1 MKKLFEN
8 FDNYEEI
15 SKNIKEALDKKACE
29 SIEDQK
35 EVIGKEISEE
45 FDEIEKEDEDE
56 YDDLDDDLDDDEEE
70 II

>member
-45 FDEIEKEDEDE
+45 FDEVEKEDEVNEEDE
-56 YDDLDDDLDDDEEE
+56 SEESDEESC
-70 II
+70 

>member
-45 FDEIEKEDEDE
+45 FDKAEKEDEVNEEDE
-56 YDDLDDDLDDDEEE
+56 SEESDEESC
-70 II
+70 

>member
-45 FDEIEKEDEDE
+45 FDEAEKEDEVNEEDE
-56 YDDLDDDLDDDEEE
+56 SEESDEESC
-70 II
+70 